1 MRHLPLGSKLLIDPR
16 AVRRDIARMYA
27 KYDFVLAPT
36 FRTYLDVLDFI
47 NRAGIINRDKK
58 DTSPRR
64 PLTGVRYSDLAIKIR
79 ANTR

>member
-1 MRHLPLGSKLLIDPR
+1 MGSELLIDSR

-27 KYDFVLAPT
+27 KYEFVLAPT
-36 FRTYLDVLDFI
+36 FSTYLDVLDFI
-47 NRAGIINRDKK
+47 NRAGIINRDTK